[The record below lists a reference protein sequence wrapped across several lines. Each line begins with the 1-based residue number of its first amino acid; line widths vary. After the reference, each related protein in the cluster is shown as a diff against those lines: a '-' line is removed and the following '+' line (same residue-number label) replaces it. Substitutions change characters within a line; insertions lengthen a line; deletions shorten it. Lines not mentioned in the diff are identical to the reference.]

1 MIRDLEAILGAE
13 HRNALRA
20 YLATVVAHAVCQG
33 LAMVLVVP
41 ALERLFAGDLAAV
54 WRWTAALAVAAAV
67 TCVLHYAAA
76 MRGFAVAVTVLRTL
90 QARVG
95 DHVVALPLGWFSAER
110 TGRLSKVVTGGTV
123 SLAGMFAHLLAP
135 LIVGVV
141 TPATIGIALFAFD
154 WRLGVCVLVG
164 APLLYVIFR
173 WAAARIGASDEL
185 TDAAAVAAGDR
196 VVEFARTQRV
206 LRAFG
211 RGAEGHRPL
220 EDAIG
225 RQQAAGRRA
234 VWSFVPGTVAGGFG
248 VQLVFSALILVGVLL
263 ALGGD
268 LDPVRLVAVL
278 ALAALFAGPLAEVVE
293 LSGATRMARNDVRR
307 IAAVL
312 AESPLPEPD
321 TPRAA
326 AEPGAVEFAH
336 VTFGYDP
343 ATPVL
348 RDVSFR
354 VPPRTMTALVGASG
368 SGKSTIA
375 RLASRFFDVDGG
387 AVRVGGVDVRDQSTE
402 DLMAQLS
409 PVFQDVYLFD
419 DTLDAN
425 IRVGRPDAT
434 DAEVRNAAALAGV
447 TEIVDR
453 LPDGWA
459 TRVGEGGT
467 SLSGG
472 ERQRVSIA
480 RAVLK
485 DSPVVLLD
493 EATAALDPENERV
506 LTGAVP
512 TLMERS
518 TLLVIAHRLSTVVAA
533 DQIIVLGDEAEAGR
547 VVERGTHGDL
557 LAAGGRYAAFWHERS
572 RSTGWRLSTDAV
584 R

>member
-13 HRNALRA
+13 HRGALRT

-33 LAMVLVVP
+33 LAMVLLVP
-41 ALERLFAGDLAAV
+41 ALERLFAGDTAGAV
-54 WRWTAALAVAAAV
+54 RWTAALAVAAVA
-67 TCVLHYAAA
+67 TCVLHYVAA

-110 TGRLSKVVTGGTV
+110 TGRLSKMVTGGTV

-141 TPATIGIALFAFD
+141 TPATIGLAMFVFD
-154 WRLGVCVLVG
+154 WRLALCALVG
-164 APLLYVIFR
+164 APLLFVIFR
-173 WAAARIGASDEL
+173 WSAGRIGRSDEL

-220 EDAIG
+220 ETAVENQ
-225 RQQAAGRRA
+225 RAAGRRA
-234 VWSFVPGTVAGGFG
+234 VWSFVPGTIAGGFG
-248 VQLVFSALILVGVLL
+248 VQLVFSALIVVGVLL

-278 ALAALFAGPLAEVVE
+278 ALAALFAGPLSEVVE
-293 LSGATRMARNDVRR
+293 LSGATRMARNDIRR
-307 IAAVL
+307 IADVL

-321 TPRAA
+321 VSSPTT
-326 AEPGAVEFAH
+326 EPGAVEFAH

-343 ATPVL
+343 AVPVL

-375 RLASRFFDVDGG
+375 RLTSRFFDVDGG
-387 AVRVGGVDVRDQSTE
+387 VVRVGGVDVRDRSTD
-402 DLMAQLS
+402 DLMAQLA

-419 DTLDAN
+419 DTLEAN
-425 IRVGRPDAT
+425 IRVGRPDAS
-434 DAEVRNAAALAGV
+434 DAEVRDAAALAGV

-459 TRVGEGGT
+459 SRVGEGGT

-485 DSPVVLLD
+485 AAPVVLLD

-506 LTGAVP
+506 LSEAVP
-512 TLMERS
+512 ALMERS

-533 DQIIVLGDEAEAGR
+533 DQIVVLGDGDDAGR
-547 VVERGTHGDL
+547 VVERGTHDEL

-572 RSTGWRLSTDAV
+572 RSTGWRLSTGAAQ
-584 R
+584 